1 MRRTNH
7 GYRYAQKGRALF
19 GVAMAAALIGSLL
32 PTAAYADEQPA
43 PEPTPTVAPSPEVAA
58 TEQPPESEPTSTP
71 TPEPTD
77 APEPAPEQA
86 PTAEPTQEPTP
97 TPAPT
102 PTPTMT
108 TDPGEVDLTGILLPD
123 NGDYA
128 GDTTEDEADP
138 GAYSETQTG
147 LLTAD
152 TLNGFKA
159 GNIISDAKMYTSGTM
174 SANQIQGFFNQK
186 VKRCDSNYTCLKDF
200 SMKTRTKAPN
210 SYCTNTYQ
218 GSSRDTAAQI
228 ISKVSK
234 ACNVSERVLIVMLQ
248 KEQGLVTHTWPSQ
261 FRYDIAMGYACPDHA
276 ACDSTYFGFQN
287 QMYMAAYQLQRY
299 TKDRYFSWYPVGKT
313 SQVRWHPNASCGTGP
328 VRIENKA
335 TAALYYYTPYQPNRA
350 AMRAGYGVGDSCSA
364 YGNRNFYNYYTDWF
378 GGTRGGSPGGGTT
391 GYSVTG
397 ATAVKWKSLGG
408 ASGMLGKP
416 IDKKN
421 CTSGVGCYQVFKG
434 GSIYWTHKHG
444 AVYVRGAVR
453 DAWAKVGSRNGVLRY
468 PTSDPQCGLTR
479 GACLQHFQDGTMYA
493 MSGHGAHYVRGAIRN
508 KWAQTG
514 DRHGTLGYPIS
525 NPRCGLVDGACLQV
539 FEDGRI
545 YASNAGTHY
554 VRGAIFDGWGRAGG
568 REGRLGY
575 PSSDPRCGG
584 NACTQSFEGGTVRHQ
599 SGSTPRV
606 LYR

>member
-1 MRRTNH
+1 MRRINL
-7 GYRYAQKGRALF
+7 GYESVRKGRAVF
-19 GVAMAAALIGSLL
+19 GVAVAAVLIGSLL
-32 PTAAYADEQPA
+32 PTTAYAEEQASPEPAPPVSQTPEAQQTPQATEAPA
-43 PEPTPTVAPSPEVAA
+43 PEVTATPEATPSPEA
-58 TEQPPESEPTSTP
+58 TATPAPTP
-71 TPEPTD
+71 TPE
-77 APEPAPEQA
+77 A
-86 PTAEPTQEPTP
+86 TP

-102 PTPTMT
+102 PSMQ
-108 TDPGEVDLTGILLPD
+108 TDPGEAELGGILMPD
-123 NGDYA
+123 NGDYP
-128 GDTTEDEADP
+128 GDSTEDEADP
-138 GAYSETQTG
+138 GQYSETQAG
-147 LLTAD
+147 LLKAD

-174 SANQIQGFFNQK
+174 SASQIQGFFNQK

-210 SYCTNTYQ
+210 SYCTSTYQ

-299 TKDRYFSWYPVGKT
+299 TKDSYFSWYPVGKT

-378 GGTRGGSPGGGTT
+378 GATRGGSPGGGTT

-416 IDKKN
+416 IDKEN

-453 DAWAKVGSRNGVLRY
+453 DAWAK
-468 PTSDPQCGLTR
+468 
-479 GACLQHFQDGTMYA
+479 
-493 MSGHGAHYVRGAIRN
+493 
-508 KWAQTG
+508 
-514 DRHGTLGYPIS
+514 
-525 NPRCGLVDGACLQV
+525 
-539 FEDGRI
+539 
-545 YASNAGTHY
+545 
-554 VRGAIFDGWGRAGG
+554 
-568 REGRLGY
+568 
-575 PSSDPRCGG
+575 
-584 NACTQSFEGGTVRHQ
+584 
-599 SGSTPRV
+599 
-606 LYR
+606 

>member
-138 GAYSETQTG
+138 GAYSETQAG

-287 QMYMAAYQLQRY
+287 QMYMAA
-299 TKDRYFSWYPVGKT
+299 
-313 SQVRWHPNASCGTGP
+313 
-328 VRIENKA
+328 
-335 TAALYYYTPYQPNRA
+335 
-350 AMRAGYGVGDSCSA
+350 
-364 YGNRNFYNYYTDWF
+364 
-378 GGTRGGSPGGGTT
+378 
-391 GYSVTG
+391 
-397 ATAVKWKSLGG
+397 
-408 ASGMLGKP
+408 
-416 IDKKN
+416 
-421 CTSGVGCYQVFKG
+421 
-434 GSIYWTHKHG
+434 
-444 AVYVRGAVR
+444 
-453 DAWAKVGSRNGVLRY
+453 
-468 PTSDPQCGLTR
+468 
-479 GACLQHFQDGTMYA
+479 
-493 MSGHGAHYVRGAIRN
+493 
-508 KWAQTG
+508 
-514 DRHGTLGYPIS
+514 
-525 NPRCGLVDGACLQV
+525 
-539 FEDGRI
+539 
-545 YASNAGTHY
+545 
-554 VRGAIFDGWGRAGG
+554 
-568 REGRLGY
+568 
-575 PSSDPRCGG
+575 
-584 NACTQSFEGGTVRHQ
+584 
-599 SGSTPRV
+599 
-606 LYR
+606 

>member
-58 TEQPPESEPTSTP
+58 TEQPPESEPTPTP

-138 GAYSETQTG
+138 GAYSETQAG

-299 TKDRYFSWYPVGKT
+299 TKDSYFSWYPVGKT

-350 AMRAGYGVGDSCSA
+350 ALRAGYGVGDSCSA

-378 GGTRGGSPGGGTT
+378 GGTHGGSPGGGST
-391 GYSVTG
+391 GYAVTG
-397 ATAVKWKSLGG
+397 ATAV
-408 ASGMLGKP
+408 
-416 IDKKN
+416 
-421 CTSGVGCYQVFKG
+421 
-434 GSIYWTHKHG
+434 
-444 AVYVRGAVR
+444 
-453 DAWAKVGSRNGVLRY
+453 
-468 PTSDPQCGLTR
+468 
-479 GACLQHFQDGTMYA
+479 
-493 MSGHGAHYVRGAIRN
+493 
-508 KWAQTG
+508 
-514 DRHGTLGYPIS
+514 
-525 NPRCGLVDGACLQV
+525 
-539 FEDGRI
+539 
-545 YASNAGTHY
+545 
-554 VRGAIFDGWGRAGG
+554 
-568 REGRLGY
+568 
-575 PSSDPRCGG
+575 
-584 NACTQSFEGGTVRHQ
+584 QS
-599 SGSTPRV
+599 
-606 LYR
+606 